1 MSDSSKNEVAEE
13 TAKSLEDRII
23 DIVVREGMIEREK
36 LVPEATL
43 EDLGVDSVEVVMV
56 LNGLEE
62 EFDIY
67 VPVDETMSEVR
78 TVGDL
83 LSAIKTLIEKKES
96 DPASA

>member
-1 MSDSSKNEVAEE
+1 MADSAKSKAGE
-13 TAKSLEDRII
+13 TAAKSIEDRII

-83 LSAIKTLIEKKES
+83 LDAIKDLIEKNES
-96 DPASA
+96 DPASV